1 MADHIGR
8 TVSWLKSQRQ
18 ELFEQGV
25 VRTKLIHRPPNRRKI
40 AYTYSFV
47 LEFWYIE
54 KFKEMA
60 PREFLL
66 NDASKHGKRRLKVVG
81 IGI

>member
-1 MADHIGR
+1 MGVKTYPELLGKPIETWQGMADHIGR
-8 TVSWLKSQRQ
+8 TVSWLKSQRE

-40 AYTYSFV
+40 AYTYSLL

-54 KFKEMA
+54 KFRDFVPK
-60 PREFLL
+60 
-66 NDASKHGKRRLKVVG
+66 KK
-81 IGI
+81 